1 MEAWVA
7 YFANNIVRRT
17 AEELREFERNERN
30 YDSNTTPRRGER
42 KEPRERLL
50 SQKNEQLRQATRS
63 IVRIEFKLFNAY
75 PRHQN
80 RRIDSNPQNWS
91 FGLLQARM

>member
-1 MEAWVA
+1 MEIWLA
-7 YFANNIVRRT
+7 YYANNIVRRM

-50 SQKNEQLRQATRS
+50 SQKNEQLR
-63 IVRIEFKLFNAY
+63 
-75 PRHQN
+75 
-80 RRIDSNPQNWS
+80 
-91 FGLLQARM
+91 

>member
-1 MEAWVA
+1 M
-7 YFANNIVRRT
+7 

-50 SQKNEQLRQATRS
+50 SQKNEQLR
-63 IVRIEFKLFNAY
+63 
-75 PRHQN
+75 
-80 RRIDSNPQNWS
+80 
-91 FGLLQARM
+91 